1 VLSDKP
7 VDTFSLLKSPTEPM
21 EIRRIPRVVPS
32 SVADNTFWLGRNVE
46 RAENIARILRSMV
59 PGVYRAD
66 PAEIPSLVRLHAGLQ
81 TSQSRI
87 PGSRRKSPTFPML
100 EKELISMLTDSAR
113 TDSLPGTLAEVA
125 RIGGNVRERL
135 SADMMLLVGKL
146 RTAMQPKTK
155 HASPAAHLLDHQATL
170 TRCLELLSAFS
181 GLERENINRGPGW
194 LFMSI
199 GRRLERAIYLVRQ
212 LRLIARPMATDEW
225 AFLERLLEVQDSSM
239 TYRARYYTTLHP
251 LAVLDVLMAD
261 ETNPRSLEFQL
272 EHLGELYEKLP
283 QHSPPD
289 LQIILE
295 ATRSLRKFDLQTL
308 HYPVAIT
315 GLPSSRRGSRGL
327 ARLDA
332 YLANLEKALPQWSG
346 NLSGQYFNHVHFQP
360 VTVVE

>member
-1 VLSDKP
+1 
-7 VDTFSLLKSPTEPM
+7 
-21 EIRRIPRVVPS
+21 
-32 SVADNTFWLGRNVE
+32 
-46 RAENIARILRSMV
+46 
-59 PGVYRAD
+59 
-66 PAEIPSLVRLHAGLQ
+66 
-81 TSQSRI
+81 
-87 PGSRRKSPTFPML
+87 
-100 EKELISMLTDSAR
+100 MLTDSAR

-146 RTAMQPKTK
+146 RLSMQPK
-155 HASPAAHLLDHQATL
+155 HRQSDSPQGSPAAQLLDHQVAL
-170 TRCLELLSAFS
+170 TGCLELLSAFS

-212 LRLIARPMATDEW
+212 LRLIAKPMATDEW

-283 QHSPPD
+283 QHSSAE
-289 LQIILE
+289 LQTILE
-295 ATRSLRKFDLQTL
+295 ATRSLRKFDLQDL
-308 HYPVAIT
+308 HYPALHSPVAT
-315 GLPSSRRGSRGL
+315 AGSRPSRKGARGL

-332 YLANLEKALPQWSG
+332 YLANLEKALPQWSS